1 MPTVAE
7 FANSDTCS
15 TGGLRGLNGQIVS
28 LLRPIVED
36 IFVSCEEVVTMVGN
50 STIPFLQLAAKEALA
65 RAVEEKGEKL
75 PLVHAYRTVAQQY
88 VLRRWF
94 LTGRCDITAARP
106 PGSSPHERGAGIDVQ
121 ADPQE
126 LQAWRT
132 VLENNGWQWAGP
144 GDRGHFTYYG
154 DGVDLRLL
162 PEGVRS
168 FQKLWNIHNPN
179 DLIDEDGIFG
189 EIQTG
194 PRLLKSP
201 IEGFP
206 S

>member
-7 FANSDTCS
+7 FASSPVCN
-15 TGGLRGLNGQIVS
+15 TGGLRGLNAQIVS
-28 LLRPIVED
+28 ILQPTVAD
-36 IFVSCEEVVTMVGN
+36 IFVSCEDVVTIAGA
-50 STIPFLQLAAKEALA
+50 STIPFLQRAAKEALA
-65 RAVEEKGEKL
+65 RAVEEKGRKL
-75 PLVHAYRTVAQQY
+75 PLIHAYRTVAQQY

-94 LTGRCDITAARP
+94 LNGRCNIPTARP
-106 PGSSPHERGAGIDVQ
+106 PGSSPHERGAGIDIG
-121 ADPQE
+121 DEPQE
-126 LQAWRT
+126 WRT
-132 VLENNGWQWAGP
+132 VLENQDWRWAGP
-144 GDRGHFTYYG
+144 GDRGHFTYVG
-154 DGVDLRLL
+154 DGVDMRLL
-162 PEGVRS
+162 TEGVRS